1 MDHLQQVE
9 RWLEEHVAAYPT
21 PETVML
27 RSFEVDWRRVAGA
40 FSLVLDDKEV
50 PGRFTFSLSMTGSIG
65 TAPPMY
71 VSPLGAPCSY
81 ASVELDDAT
90 WATIDELLVA
100 CFPRF
105 RPFGRE
111 RATGIEVDGR
121 TSVLERALDPSALL
135 RAQDIINA
143 DFAISKKISEE

>member
-40 FSLVLDDKEV
+40 FSLVLDDREV
-50 PGRFTFSLSMTGSIG
+50 PGRFTFDLSMTGSIG

-81 ASVELDDAT
+81 AAVELDDET
-90 WATIDELLVA
+90 WDAIDKLINA

-105 RPFGRE
+105 RPYGLE

-121 TSVLERALDPSALL
+121 TPILERVLDPFALL
-135 RAQDIINA
+135 RAQSIINA
-143 DFAISKKISEE
+143 DFSISRKVSDI